1 MKALKEDDIRDKDQ
15 EEASAIDDGTRST
28 HSLKVAKTGSTSSE
42 DTDIEEGVNQEN
54 DNTTQEADESS
65 EDEMDFIVESHAEGT
80 STFVRVPIPG
90 KSFSSTCKPRLVPN
104 GCAICLC
111 EFEAGERVTWSAT
124 DKDPHVFHEECMMN
138 YLLCVGS
145 KASRRRRRHQE
156 DQDPDQDPVEAATD
170 FPMLCP
176 CCRQQ
181 FVSKGPLSVE
191 VTPQSSGE
199 EVIGNS
205 DGLEELSV

>member
-65 EDEMDFIVESHAEGT
+65 EDEMDFIVESH
-80 STFVRVPIPG
+80 TFVRIPIPG
-90 KSFSSTCKPRLVPN
+90 KSFPSNCKPRLVPN

-181 FVSKGPLSVE
+181 FVSKGPLSAE